1 MEDSNINPAKAPG
14 PKRSAPVGMIALSL
28 ILTAALVFLV
38 IQYFDQKNKMVE
50 IETAL
55 TQEKDSLANELRQMI
70 VAYDTLKTDNE
81 TLKAEIESQ
90 KQKIIKLLA
99 EDASK
104 IQLIKK
110 YRAEITTMRDI
121 MKSYIVQID
130 SLNTRNKILV
140 AENTEIKQKITEVQ
154 NVNTELKKVKEEL
167 TEKVEVASVIQ
178 AKSISAVAVNKKNK
192 ETSRLNY
199 MEKLRV
205 GFTLRE
211 NPIAEAGQKQIFMR
225 VIRPDSLVITNSP
238 DNLFE
243 YNGNQIIYSATR
255 TIDYMNQ
262 DIDVT
267 LWLDNTGDFVPGNY
281 SAEVYLD
288 GIIIGKT
295 TFMLTKR

>member
-1 MEDSNINPAKAPG
+1 MAESNINPVNLPETK
-14 PKRSAPVGMIALSL
+14 KSAPIGMIALSI

-38 IQYFDQKNKMVE
+38 VMYFDQKNKMIE
-50 IETAL
+50 METAL
-55 TQEKDSLANELRQMI
+55 NQERDSLANELRQMI

-81 TLKAEIESQ
+81 SLKAEIEIQ
-90 KQKIIKLLA
+90 KQKIVKILS
-99 EDASK
+99 ENASN
-104 IQLIKK
+104 IQQIRKFK
-110 YRAEITTMRDI
+110 AEISTMRDI

-140 AENTEIKQKITEVQ
+140 AENTEIKQKITAVQ
-154 NVNTELKKVKEEL
+154 TVNTELEKVKEEL

-178 AKSISAVAVNKKNK
+178 AKNISAVAVNKKNK

-211 NPIAEAGQKQIFMR
+211 NPIAEAGKKQIYMR
-225 VIRPDSLVITNSP
+225 VIRPDSLVISTSS

-255 TIDYMNQ
+255 AIDYMNQ

-267 LWLDNTGDFVPGNY
+267 IWLDNTGDFVVGNY

-288 GIIIGKT
+288 GVIIGKT

>member
-1 MEDSNINPAKAPG
+1 MADSNTNPDKAPEA
-14 PKRSAPVGMIALSL
+14 KRGAPIGMIALSL

-38 IQYFDQKNKMVE
+38 IQYFDQKNKMIE
-50 IETAL
+50 METAL
-55 TQEKDSLANELRQMI
+55 TQEKDSLAKELQQML
-70 VAYDTLKTDNE
+70 VAYDTLRTDNE
-81 TLKAEIESQ
+81 KLKAEIESQ

-104 IQLIKK
+104 IQLIRK

-130 SLNTRNKILV
+130 SLNTRNKILI
-140 AENTEIKQKITEVQ
+140 AENTEIKQKFTEVQ
-154 NVNTELKKVKEEL
+154 NVNTRLEKVKEEL

-178 AKSISAVAVNKKNK
+178 AKNISAVAVNKKNK

-225 VIRPDSLVITNSP
+225 VIRPDSLVITTSP
-238 DNLFE
+238 DNLFA

-255 TIDYMNQ
+255 TIDYMKQ

-267 LWLDNTGDFVPGNY
+267 VWLDNTGDFVPGNY

-295 TFMLTKR
+295 TFLLTKR

>member
-1 MEDSNINPAKAPG
+1 
-14 PKRSAPVGMIALSL
+14 MIE
-28 ILTAALVFLV
+28 
-38 IQYFDQKNKMVE
+38 M
-50 IETAL
+50 ETAL
-55 TQEKDSLANELRQMI
+55 NQERDSLANELRQMI

-81 TLKAEIESQ
+81 SLKAEIEIQ
-90 KQKIIKLLA
+90 KQKIIKILS
-99 EDASK
+99 ENASN
-104 IQLIKK
+104 IQQIRKFK
-110 YRAEITTMRDI
+110 AEISTMRDI

-130 SLNTRNKILV
+130 SLNTRNKILIT
-140 AENTEIKQKITEVQ
+140 ENTEIKQKITAVQ
-154 NVNTELKKVKEEL
+154 TVNTELEKVKEEL

-178 AKSISAVAVNKKNK
+178 AKNISAGAVNKKNK

-211 NPIAEAGQKQIFMR
+211 NPIAQAGKKQIYMR
-225 VIRPDSLVITNSP
+225 VIRPDSLVISTSS

-255 TIDYMNQ
+255 AIDYMNQ

-267 LWLDNTGDFVPGNY
+267 IWLDNTGDFVVGNY
-281 SAEVYLD
+281 GAEIYLD
-288 GIIIGKT
+288 GVIIGKT

>member
-1 MEDSNINPAKAPG
+1 MADSNINPSIVPETK
-14 PKRSAPVGMIALSL
+14 KSAPVGMIALSI

-38 IQYFDQKNKMVE
+38 VQYFDQKNKMIE
-50 IETAL
+50 METAL
-55 TQEKDSLANELRQMI
+55 NQERDSLANELRLMI
-70 VAYDTLKTDNE
+70 VAYDTLKTNNE
-81 TLKAEIESQ
+81 SLKAEIEIQ
-90 KQKIIKLLA
+90 KQKIVRILS
-99 EDASK
+99 ENASN
-104 IQLIKK
+104 IQQIRRFK
-110 YRAEITTMRDI
+110 AEISTMRDI

-140 AENTEIKQKITEVQ
+140 AENTEIRHKITAVQ
-154 NVNTELKKVKEEL
+154 TVNTELEKVKEEL

-178 AKSISAVAVNKKNK
+178 AKNISAVAVNKKNK

-211 NPIAEAGQKQIFMR
+211 NPIAEAGQKQIYMR
-225 VIRPDSLVITNSP
+225 VIRPDSLVISTSS

-243 YNGNQIIYSATR
+243 YNGNQMIYSATR
-255 TIDYMNQ
+255 KIDYMNQ

-267 LWLDNTGDFVPGNY
+267 IWLDNTGDFVAGNY

-295 TFMLTKR
+295 TFLLTKR

>member
-1 MEDSNINPAKAPG
+1 MAESNINPVKVPET
-14 PKRSAPVGMIALSL
+14 KKSAPIGMIALSI

-38 IQYFDQKNKMVE
+38 VMYFDQKNKMIE
-50 IETAL
+50 METAL
-55 TQEKDSLANELRQMI
+55 NQERDSLANELRMMI

-81 TLKAEIESQ
+81 GLKAEIEIQ
-90 KQKIIKLLA
+90 KQKIVKILA
-99 EDASK
+99 ENASN
-104 IQLIKK
+104 IQQIRKFK
-110 YRAEITTMRDI
+110 SEITTMRDI

-130 SLNTRNKILV
+130 SLNTRNKIL
-140 AENTEIKQKITEVQ
+140 ATENTEIKQKITEVQ
-154 NVNTELKKVKEEL
+154 TVNTELEKVKEEL

-178 AKSISAVAVNKKNK
+178 AKNISAVAVNKKNK

-211 NPIAEAGQKQIFMR
+211 NPIAEAGKKQIYMR
-225 VIRPDSLVITNSP
+225 VIRPDSLVISTSS
-238 DNLFE
+238 DNLFD
-243 YNGNQIIYSATR
+243 YNGNQMIYSATR

-267 LWLDNTGDFVPGNY
+267 IWLDNTGDFVVGNY

-288 GIIIGKT
+288 GVIIGRT

>member
-1 MEDSNINPAKAPG
+1 MAELNINPANLPET
-14 PKRSAPVGMIALSL
+14 KRSAPIGMIALSI

-38 IQYFDQKNKMVE
+38 VQYFDQKNKMIE
-50 IETAL
+50 METAL
-55 TQEKDSLANELRQMI
+55 NQERDSLANELRLMI
-70 VAYDTLKTDNE
+70 IAYDTLKTDNVS
-81 TLKAEIESQ
+81 LKAEIEIQ
-90 KQKIIKLLA
+90 KQKIVKILA
-99 EDASK
+99 ENASN
-104 IQLIKK
+104 IQQIRKFK
-110 YRAEITTMRDI
+110 AEISTMRDI

-140 AENTEIKQKITEVQ
+140 AENTEIKQKISVVE
-154 NVNTELKKVKEEL
+154 NVNTELEKVKEEL

-178 AKSISAVAVNKKNK
+178 AKNISAVAVNKRNK
-192 ETSRLNY
+192 ETSRLSY

-211 NPIAEAGQKQIFMR
+211 NPIAEAGQKQIYMR
-225 VIRPDSLVITNSP
+225 VLRPDSLVISTSS

-243 YNGNQIIYSATR
+243 YNGNQMIYSATR

-267 LWLDNTGDFVPGNY
+267 IWLDNTGDFVAGNY
-281 SAEVYLD
+281 SAEVFLD
-288 GIIIGKT
+288 GVIIGKT

>member
-1 MEDSNINPAKAPG
+1 MADINSNPAIIHENKKG
-14 PKRSAPVGMIALSL
+14 VPVGMIALSI

-38 IQYFDQKNKMVE
+38 VMYFDQKNKMIE
-50 IETAL
+50 METAL
-55 TQEKDSLANELRQMI
+55 KQEKDSLANELVLMI
-70 VAYDTLKTDNE
+70 HGYDTLKTNNDSLNAGLE
-81 TLKAEIESQ
+81 RQ
-90 KQKIIKLLA
+90 KQRIVKLLA
-99 EDASK
+99 VNASN

-110 YRAEITTMRDI
+110 YRSEISTMREI

-140 AENTEIKQKITEVQ
+140 SENTQFKQQITEVQ
-154 NVNTELKKVKEEL
+154 NVNTELTKVKEEL
-167 TEKVEVASVIQ
+167 NAKVEVASVIQ
-178 AKSISAVAVNKKNK
+178 AKNISAVAVNKKNK
-192 ETSRLNY
+192 ETSRLNL

-211 NPIAEAGQKQIFMR
+211 NPIAKAGQKQVYMR
-225 VIRPDSLVITNSP
+225 VMRPDSLVITTSP

-243 YNGNQIIYSATR
+243 YKGNKMIYSATR

-267 LWLDNTGDFVPGNY
+267 IWLDNTGDFVPGNY
-281 SAEVYLD
+281 SAQIYLD
-288 GIIIGKT
+288 DVIIGKT

>member
-1 MEDSNINPAKAPG
+1 MADLDTNPAKVPE
-14 PKRSAPVGMIALSL
+14 PKRGAPIGMIALSL

-38 IQYFDQKNKMVE
+38 IQYFDQKNKMIE
-50 IETAL
+50 METAL
-55 TQEKDSLANELRQMI
+55 TQEKDSLAHELKQMLI
-70 VAYDTLKTDNE
+70 AYDTLKTDNE
-81 TLKAEIESQ
+81 ILKAEIESQ
-90 KQKIIKLLA
+90 KQKIIKLLS

-130 SLNTRNKILV
+130 SLNTRNKILI
-140 AENTEIKQKITEVQ
+140 AENTEIKHKITEVQ
-154 NVNTELKKVKEEL
+154 NVNSELKKVKEEL

-178 AKSISAVAVNKKNK
+178 AKNISAVAVNKKNK
-192 ETSRLNY
+192 ETSRLNL

-211 NPIAEAGQKQIFMR
+211 NPIAKAGQKQIFMR
-225 VIRPDSLVITNSP
+225 VIRPDSLVITTSS

-267 LWLDNTGDFVPGNY
+267 IWLDNTGDFVPGNY
-281 SAEVYLD
+281 GAEVYLD

>member
-1 MEDSNINPAKAPG
+1 MAESNINPAKVPET
-14 PKRSAPVGMIALSL
+14 KKSAPIGMIALSI

-38 IQYFDQKNKMVE
+38 VMYFDQKNKMIE
-50 IETAL
+50 METAL
-55 TQEKDSLANELRQMI
+55 NQERDSLANELRLMI
-70 VAYDTLKTDNE
+70 VAYDTLKTDSE
-81 TLKAEIESQ
+81 SLKAEIEIQ
-90 KQKIIKLLA
+90 KQKIVRILA
-99 EDASK
+99 ENASN
-104 IQLIKK
+104 IQQIRKFK
-110 YRAEITTMRDI
+110 AEISTMRDI

-140 AENTEIKQKITEVQ
+140 AENTEIKQKITAVQ
-154 NVNTELKKVKEEL
+154 TVNTELEKVKEEL

-178 AKSISAVAVNKKNK
+178 AKNISAVAVNKKNK

-211 NPIAEAGQKQIFMR
+211 NPIADAGQKQIYMR
-225 VIRPDSLVITNSP
+225 VIRPDSLVLSTSS

-243 YNGNQIIYSATR
+243 YNGNQMIYSATR

-267 LWLDNTGDFVPGNY
+267 IWLDNTGDFVAGNY
-281 SAEVYLD
+281 SAVVYLD
-288 GIIIGKT
+288 GVIIGKT